1 LKTNLLLAPIARYT
15 DLAYRIV
22 CREWGGVGLAYT
34 DLLSPRGLLRGTAT
48 SLALARTDERD
59 RPLGMQIYG
68 SDPAV
73 MADGARW
80 AIDHGADLI
89 DINMGCP
96 VDKVT
101 KKDGG
106 SKLLCDSTRAARI
119 VEAVVEAVRGADLP
133 VTAKLRLGWAEGDL
147 TAPALARDLVEA
159 GVAGVTVHGRYALQR
174 FKGTVDLSGIAAVVE
189 AVAGRVPVIGNG
201 DVTEPADVVAMIE
214 RTGCDGVMIGR
225 GALVQPWLFR
235 DAWSLLTTGVVPEP
249 PTEVERIET
258 IRRFFQLMLEF
269 RGERYAMHQIRRRI
283 SWLSKP
289 LREPR
294 RPIREAIRTAEG
306 PGDVGAALDRH
317 LLDCDS
323 RAADA
328 SPRSS

>member
-1 LKTNLLLAPIARYT
+1 METNLLLAPIARYT
-15 DLAYRIV
+15 DLAYRII

-59 RPLGMQIYG
+59 RPLGMQLYG

-80 AIDHGADLI
+80 AADHGADLI

-106 SKLLCDSTRAARI
+106 SKLLCDLTRAAGI
-119 VEAVVEAVRGADLP
+119 VEAVVAAVDLP

-174 FKGTVDLSGIAAVVE
+174 FKGEVDLAGIAAVVE
-189 AVAGRVPVIGNG
+189 AVGGRVPVIGNG

-214 RTGCDGVMIGR
+214 ATGCDGVMIGR
-225 GALVQPWLFR
+225 GALVQPWIFR
-235 DAWSLLTTGVVPEP
+235 DAWSLLTRGVVPDE

-258 IRRFFQLMLEF
+258 IRRYLRLMLGF
-269 RGERYAMHQIRRRI
+269 RGERYAMHQIRKRI
-283 SWLSKP
+283 SWLSKG
-289 LREPR
+289 LRPPR
-294 RPIREAIRTAEG
+294 RPMREAIRTAGG
-306 PGDVGAALDRH
+306 PGEVEAALDRH
-317 LLDCDS
+317 LLD
-323 RAADA
+323 
-328 SPRSS
+328 